1 MKIVLAFT
9 VADENN
15 GHACNK
21 NQEKMKLKIAL
32 RREMEIP
39 KCARD
44 KINPALCMSEIRLK

>member
-1 MKIVLAFT
+1 MPAIKIKKK
-9 VADENN
+9 
-15 GHACNK
+15 GS
-21 NQEKMKLKIAL
+21 LKIAL